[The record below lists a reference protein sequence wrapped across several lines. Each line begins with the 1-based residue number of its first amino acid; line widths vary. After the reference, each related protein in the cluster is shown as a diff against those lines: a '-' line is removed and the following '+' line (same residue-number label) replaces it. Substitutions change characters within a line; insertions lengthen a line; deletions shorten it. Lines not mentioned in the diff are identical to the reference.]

1 MDQRINNSS
10 IVTKKKFKLPVAPW
24 VWDILIIGILFI
36 GAYFRFTGES
46 WDDVYHLHPDER
58 FLTMVETALQP
69 VESVGEYFNTSI
81 STLNPNNVGFS
92 FYVYGTFPL
101 FLARYVGEAVGQTG
115 YGQIHIVGRVLSGVF
130 DMLTILFIYLIGKR
144 LYKNHRLGLLA
155 ALFYSLAVLAI
166 QLSHF
171 FTVDTTASFF
181 SVLTV
186 YFAICLS
193 TPDPKRLE
201 VERSNA
207 DKWYWLKQG
216 WNSIGLY
223 VAFAVSYG
231 IAMACKVSIA
241 PLALLLPL
249 AAFIYFKKLDET
261 KRENEWPILLRN
273 LVVAGL
279 IAIVIFRIFQ
289 PYAFTGPSFF
299 NFKINPQWISG
310 LKELSGQSS
319 GEVDVPYALQ
329 WVRRPITFAFTNMIK
344 WGLGLPLGI
353 LAWAGFL
360 WMGWRV
366 IKGDWQKHILIWS
379 WIAVVFISQSLTW
392 NSMMRYQIQIYPMLA
407 IVASWAIF
415 KLWEDGANLVTKIR
429 LIHFNWKRILA
440 VGAAVIVVI
449 GTGAWAYAFS
459 RIYTRPVTRVAASEW
474 IYQNIPAAID
484 LGITSSTK
492 TVNEPVGY
500 RNGAEIS
507 LAEPYTYVFSPTSND
522 PLTQIRVEHV
532 LQENYQGEI
541 ISLIAVISEADD
553 PDEKFIASGF
563 VQAEFT
569 GADDSRGGQAIIPM
583 LEPVNLEAGKKYKL
597 MLEIA
602 EPNGLIQLQGDVNL
616 EYSNGVSV
624 TKQYLP
630 APAYRLTPEND
641 FRNVFQPVTDGVLN
655 SITLNRVVDLL
666 QNPDVKTL
674 TVDVVD
680 TNDPNTVLA
689 SGKIND
695 TFAPSGDPRGN
706 QKVIYLNHEIRLDS
720 THSYLLIFQ
729 VQPLADESETALAF
743 YNDVIATESSW
754 DDAIPLSMHN
764 YDVWGNQSG
773 LYGNNKNFEIYW
785 DDNTAK
791 LERIESILDTADTII
806 ITSNRQWG
814 TITRVTERYPLSTE
828 YYRNLIGCPADQD
841 ILWCYQVAE
850 PGTFEGNL
858 GFKLVATFDS
868 NPNIGSFEINDQS
881 AEEAFTVYDHP
892 KVLIFQ
898 KTAEYNSA
906 SVASI
911 LGAVDLTKVVHPS
924 LKESDK
930 FAGNLFLTD
939 TATKIQQSGG
949 TWSQIFDFF
958 TKVSNNQWVAA
969 AVWYLLIMLLGWIV
983 YPFVRWAMKGLP
995 DRGYPLSRLAG
1006 LLLLA
1011 LLTWLASSNG
1021 ATFTRTT
1028 ILIVLG
1034 VLLAGNI
1041 VLVVLQRHE
1050 IKQEFKE
1057 KIRYFLGV
1065 ELVFLVFF
1073 LIDLGIRYG
1082 NPDLWHPWKGGEK
1095 PMDLS
1100 YFTAVLKSTTFPPYD
1115 PWFAGGYINYY
1126 YYGYVIV
1133 GVPVKLLGIEPAV
1146 AYNLVLPTLFGL
1158 TGIGAFS
1165 LGWNILHVQLK
1176 VDEDEVKSLQ
1186 KRSWLA
1192 GILASFFVLIIGNL
1206 GTLRMIWQGMQ
1217 KLAAPGGNIDGATIL
1232 QRWSWS
1238 FNGFLQFLKG
1248 VNLPIGTGEW
1258 YWTPSRAIPGDVI
1271 TEFPFFTFTYA
1282 DLHAHMI
1289 SLPITIF
1296 ALSWALSILLG
1307 KWKWG
1312 EAKGEKITSFI
1323 FTFGL
1328 GAVIIG
1334 ALRPTNTWDLPVYL
1348 ALAAIAI
1355 FYTVIRHGEIP
1366 AWFLPD
1372 AESWLRKSLYSLSCV
1387 IILVVLLL
1395 VLYQPFAKWYGQSY
1409 GSLDK
1414 WEGEKSDFVSYLV
1427 HWGFFFFIVISW
1439 FVWET
1444 REWMAATPVSALN
1457 GLKKYSAFLQI
1468 VGILAVI
1475 VLILFAVLGVKI
1487 AWVAF
1492 PLAAWALILI
1502 LRPNQPDIKRLILF
1516 MIGTALVLTIF
1527 VELFN
1532 LHGDVGRMNTV
1543 FKFYYQAWT
1552 LLAISSAAALV
1563 WLIPAVMNEWK
1574 ERTSIIWQV
1583 VLAIL
1588 VFSVLLYPITASRDK
1603 IRDRMSEQTPHTLDG
1618 MEYMKTSFYNDQD
1631 TVFDLS
1637 QDYAGIKWMQAN
1649 VQGSPVIVEGNCVE
1663 YRWCNRYTIYT
1674 GLPGVMGWN
1683 WHQRQQRGY
1692 LSTNEIYNRIDG
1704 IALFYNTTD
1713 IDVALRFLKT
1723 YDVGY
1728 IIVGQLEKAYYPGDG
1743 LIKFE
1748 TYDGKYWKEVFRLN
1762 DTVIYKVIPQE

>member
-1 MDQRINNSS
+1 MDQRLNNSS
-10 IVTKKKFKLPVAPW
+10 IATRKKFKLPFAPW
-24 VWDILIIGILFI
+24 VWDVLLIGVLFI
-36 GAYFRFTGES
+36 GAYFRFIGEN

-58 FLTMVETALQP
+58 FLTMVETSLQP
-69 VESVGEYFNTSI
+69 VHNVGDYFDTTV
-81 STLNPNNVGFS
+81 STLNPNNVGYS

-101 FLARYVGEAVGQTG
+101 FLVRYIGEAVGQTG
-115 YGQIHIVGRVLSGVF
+115 YGQIHIVGRVVSGVF
-130 DMLTILFIYLIGKR
+130 DMLTILFIYLIVKR

-155 ALFYSLAVLAI
+155 ALFYSLAVLPI

-186 YFAICLS
+186 YFAVCLS
-193 TPDPKRLE
+193 TPDQSRLE
-201 VERSNA
+201 VERKVKE
-207 DKWYWLKQG
+207 KWYWLKEG
-216 WNSIGLY
+216 WNTIGLY
-223 VAFAVSYG
+223 VAFAIAYG

-249 AAFIYFKKLDET
+249 AAFIYYKKLDEDN
-261 KRENEWPILLRN
+261 RENEWPILLRN
-273 LVVAGL
+273 LVLAGL
-279 IAIVIFRIFQ
+279 IAFVTFRIFQ

-299 NFKINPQWISG
+299 NFKINPQWIAG
-310 LKELSGQSS
+310 LKELSAQSS

-329 WVRRPITFAFTNMIK
+329 WVRRPITFAFNNMVK

-360 WMGWRV
+360 WMAWRV

-379 WIAVVFISQSLTW
+379 WIAMVFISQSLTW

-407 IVASWAIF
+407 IVASWTIF
-415 KLWEDGANLVTKIR
+415 KLWEDGKNIASKIK
-429 LIHFNWKRILA
+429 LIQFNWKRVVA
-440 VGAAVIVVI
+440 VVAAVIVVA
-449 GTGAWAYAFS
+449 GTGAWAFAFS

-484 LGITSSTK
+484 LSISSATE
-492 TVNEPVGY
+492 TVNEPVAY

-507 LAEPYTYVFSPTSND
+507 LAEPYTYVFTPISNET
-522 PLTQIRVEHV
+522 LTQIRVEHV
-532 LQENYQGEI
+532 LQENSQGNI
-541 ISLIAVISEADD
+541 ISLIAVISEVDD
-553 PDEKFIASGF
+553 PEEKFVASGF
-563 VQAEFT
+563 VQDEFT
-569 GADDSRGGQAIIPM
+569 GSDDSRGGTAIIPM
-583 LEPVNLEAGKKYKL
+583 LSPANLEVGKKYKL

-602 EPNGLIQLQGDVNL
+602 EPDGLIKIQGDIDL
-616 EYSNGVSV
+616 EYSSV
-624 TKQYLP
+624 ERITKQYLA
-630 APAYRLTPEND
+630 APAYRLTPDND
-641 FRNVFQPVTDGVLN
+641 FRNTFQPVISGTLN
-655 SITLNRVVDLL
+655 SITINRAVDLL

-695 TFAPSGDPRGN
+695 TFIPSGDPRGN
-706 QKVIYLNHEIRLDS
+706 QQVIYLDHEITLDA
-720 THSYLLIFQ
+720 THNYLLIFK
-729 VQPLADESETALAF
+729 VQALADGSETALAF

-754 DDAIPLSMHN
+754 DDAIPLNMHN
-764 YDVWGNQSG
+764 FDVWGNQSG

-785 DDNTAK
+785 DDNEAK
-791 LERIESILDTADTII
+791 LERFESILDTVDTII

-814 TITRVTERYPLSTE
+814 TITRVTERYPLSTA
-828 YYRNLIGCPADQD
+828 YYRNLIGCPEDKD

-850 PGTFEGNL
+850 PGVFDENL

-906 SVASI
+906 NVASI

-924 LKESDK
+924 LKESEK
-930 FAGNLFLTD
+930 FDGNLFLTD
-939 TATKIQQSGG
+939 SAASVQQSGE

-958 TKVSNNQWVAA
+958 TKVSSNQWVAA
-969 AVWYLLIMLLGWIV
+969 IVWYFMIMLLGWMV

-995 DRGYPLSRLAG
+995 DRGYPLSRLTG
-1006 LLLLA
+1006 MLLLA
-1011 LLTWLASSNG
+1011 LFTWLAGSFG
-1021 ATFTRTT
+1021 AHFTRTT
-1028 ILIVLG
+1028 IVIVLG

-1041 VLVVLQRHE
+1041 VLAILQRRE
-1050 IKQEFKE
+1050 RKLELKT
-1057 KIRYFLGV
+1057 RVLYFLGV

-1073 LIDLGIRYG
+1073 LIDLGIRFG

-1100 YFTAVLKSTTFPPYD
+1100 YFTAVLKSTVFPPYD

-1133 GVPVKLLGIEPAV
+1133 GVPVKLLGIIPSV

-1158 TGIGAFS
+1158 VGVGAFS
-1165 LGWNILHVQLK
+1165 LGWNILHVRLK
-1176 VDEDEVKSLQ
+1176 DDEENQSLK
-1186 KRSWLA
+1186 KRSWL
-1192 GILASFFVLIIGNL
+1192 GGLLASFFVLVVGNL

-1217 KLAAPGGNIDGATIL
+1217 RMAAPGGNIDGATIL

-1238 FNGFLQFLKG
+1238 FNGFMQFLKG
-1248 VNLPIGTGEW
+1248 VNLPIGNGEW

-1289 SLPITIF
+1289 SLPITLL
-1296 ALSWALSILLG
+1296 ALSWALAILLG

-1312 EAKGEKITSFI
+1312 ESKREKITSFI

-1328 GAVIIG
+1328 GAVVIG
-1334 ALRPTNTWDLPVYL
+1334 ALRPTNTWDLPVFL

-1355 FYTVIRHGEIP
+1355 FYTVIRFGEIP
-1366 AWFLPD
+1366 DWFLPKT
-1372 AESWLRKSLYSLSCV
+1372 SNWLRKSLYALICV
-1387 IILVVLLL
+1387 VILVVLLL
-1395 VLYQPFAKWYGQSY
+1395 VLYQPFAKSYGQSY
-1409 GSLDK
+1409 GSLDP
-1414 WEGEKSDFVSYLV
+1414 WQGDKSEFVSYLV
-1427 HWGFFFFIVISW
+1427 HWGFFFFILISW
-1439 FVWET
+1439 FFWET
-1444 REWMAATPVSALN
+1444 REWMASTPASALK
-1457 GLKKYSAFLQI
+1457 GLKKYSVLLQI

-1475 VLILFAVLGVKI
+1475 VLVMFVALGVKI

-1502 LRPNQPDIKRLILF
+1502 LRSDQADIKRLILF

-1527 VELFN
+1527 VEMFN

-1543 FKFYYQAWT
+1543 FKFYYQSWT
-1552 LLAISSAAALV
+1552 LLAISSAAALT
-1563 WLIPAVMNEWK
+1563 WLIPAVMNKWK

-1583 VLAIL
+1583 MLAIL

-1603 IRDRMSEQTPHTLDG
+1603 IQDRMSELAPHTLDG
-1618 MEYMKTSFYNDQD
+1618 MEYMKTSFYSDQD

-1637 QDYAGIKWMQAN
+1637 QDYAGIKWMQEN

-1692 LSTNEIYNRIDG
+1692 LSTNEIYHRIDG
-1704 IALFYNTTD
+1704 ITLFYGTTE
-1713 IDVALRFLKT
+1713 INSAVEFLQT
-1723 YDVGY
+1723 YHVSY
-1728 IIVGQLEKAYYPGDG
+1728 IIAGQLEKAYYPGEG
-1743 LIKFE
+1743 LNKFE
-1748 TYDGKYWKEVFRLN
+1748 AYDGKYWKEVFRLN
-1762 DTVIYKVIPQE
+1762 DTVIYEVIPQS